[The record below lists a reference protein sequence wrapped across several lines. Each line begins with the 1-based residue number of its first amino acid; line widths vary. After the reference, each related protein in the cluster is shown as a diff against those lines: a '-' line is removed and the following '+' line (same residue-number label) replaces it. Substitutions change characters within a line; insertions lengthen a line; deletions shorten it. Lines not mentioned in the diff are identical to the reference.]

1 MLARTRTTEK
11 VSTRHPCQNFIKYL
25 IITKQDPKEILDL
38 YDLPYIPPGYLDY
51 LKLNMPPIPNEF
63 DLNNKYHKPTK
74 DYLKLLT
81 IYTLAFPDKYMI
93 EAQNYLTNFEVRPLV
108 QDFLLARMR
117 PIDIAKKINAK
128 TNSLCTEEGI
138 DRYRHFF
145 WNTNLLKIEDW
156 SKLFANPSE
165 RNKITNI
172 IKNGA
177 KYASHKHGFMERI
190 EAKELLKEALGII
203 YFDLQDWK
211 NKSVS
216 SEKTKAISTIIHD
229 AGAIDDR
236 LSSVAI
242 TMKETLKQFE
252 AFRTQHIKA
261 PISPIMETA
270 PLGNY
275 SGSGMLLE
283 SSDVETI
290 ELDLEEETHDHN

>member
-1 MLARTRTTEK
+1 MLPRTRTTEK
-11 VSTRHPCQNFIKYL
+11 VLTRHPCQNFIKYL
-25 IITKQDPKEILDL
+25 IISKQDVREILDL
-38 YDLPYIPPGYLDY
+38 YDLPYLPPGYIDH
-51 LKLNMPPIPNEF
+51 LKTSMPPIPSEL
-63 DLNNKYHKPTK
+63 DLKNKYHKPTAE
-74 DYLKLLT
+74 YLKLLT
-81 IYTLAFPDKYMI
+81 IYSFVFPDKYTL
-93 EAQNYLTNFEVRPLV
+93 EAQSYLTNFEVRPLI

-117 PIDIAKKINAK
+117 PLDIAKKVNAK
-128 TNSLCTEEGI
+128 ANTLCTEEGI

-156 SKLFANPSE
+156 SKLFANPGE

-177 KYASHKHGFMERI
+177 RYASHKHGFMERI

-211 NKSVS
+211 HKSAS
-216 SEKTKAISTIIHD
+216 IEKTKAISTIIHD
-229 AGAIDDR
+229 AETIDDR

-252 AFRTQHIKA
+252 AFRTQHVKA
-261 PISPIMETA
+261 PITPIMETA

-290 ELDLEEETHDHN
+290 QIDLEEEDVNN